1 MRLTE
6 GYIRNKEN
14 AHIRI
19 SKNFYIDKKY
29 KILKSWDREL
39 YAICRDRWSLSLK
52 NNYTNEKG
60 EIYFYAN
67 QEELAKY
74 IGVSRKTII
83 EGFKKLIELR
93 LLEKEVIK
101 TKKGTANIYFI
112 CELEITDHV
121 TESYTLCHPELQG
134 SNHVTESYTSNT
146 EYNVSII
153 NRINLINNNKM
164 ESEKIAMVFYES
176 NLSEKIIF
184 KLLDFLEIR
193 SRGEKVLVAEVNA
206 TVKELKKKYKT
217 EEIQNEAIDFAIG
230 SRHNGFFYG
239 EEKKIGNKYN
249 TGVNK
254 EDMPKTKWN

>member
-121 TESYTLCHPELQG
+121 TESYT
-134 SNHVTESYTSNT
+134 SNT

-254 EDMPKTKWN
+254 EDKPKTKWN